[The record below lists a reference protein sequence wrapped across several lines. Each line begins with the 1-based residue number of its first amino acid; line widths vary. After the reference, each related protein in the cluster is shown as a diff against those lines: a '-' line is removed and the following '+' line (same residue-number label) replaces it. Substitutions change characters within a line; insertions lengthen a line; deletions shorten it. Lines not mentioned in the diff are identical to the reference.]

1 MKKLATVI
9 FSSIILL
16 AAGQVQALDTSGLDS
31 CTDVATPSIAGPGPD
46 GEKCHAAILKSVGKF
61 LKTKLGTES
70 KCLAKNEPVLCPDA
84 KGQSKIQKIALK
96 SQDSIAKACEDDTAQ
111 AALGGFYGL
120 ATAHE
125 NIIGQCVLGQNAVLA
140 DLFLGI
146 THGVPGDLLKSSSE
160 KCGKTVAKSSVKFL
174 TGISKAT
181 TKCLGKVAVDGA
193 TCVGSR
199 VAGAWVDPTDVKA
212 AKGYSKAREKLA
224 KDINK
229 KCSDIP
235 GKQLAEGELGFLIS
249 MRSCAGTSTTQGLI
263 DCLSCTGE
271 NTWLGMLDQV
281 YNESAAAIV
290 AEGESLQAAIDSAAT
305 GDKILIL
312 PGTYEEE
319 ILISAV
325 RKCSGGVDDGLA
337 CSTDGDCTSPGTCVV
352 DHADPASRDGLA
364 LVGCGAATDNRP
376 LFSRPTGVGPFA
388 NGVFAVE
395 VDGLEFQ
402 SLVTENWDENGIFVS
417 GAEGVTF
424 RDVIGDGGT
433 PPNSTYGIF
442 PVQSNN
448 VIVETSVGRN
458 VLDAGIYVGQSTNVV
473 IRFCDAYNNPAGI
486 ELENSSYGVVQNNL
500 TFDNSGG
507 LAVFKLPDLPV
518 QLVVDNDI
526 SYNVTVNNNIP
537 NLGSGL
543 VGNIPVGTG
552 MLVISVQDT
561 DFHHNLMQN
570 NNSAGVILLDQE
582 ATNVFA
588 PGTFSSLSADQAL
601 SGNTITYNLAGGN
614 GADPDLPLPSLAKD
628 IIYAHAGAAGLNC
641 FTANIFPTKFTDTSD
656 SGGFPACP

>member
-1 MKKLATVI
+1 MKKVVGLI

-16 AAGQVQALDTSGLDS
+16 AAGQAQALDTSGLHS
-31 CTDVATPSIAGPGPD
+31 CTDVAAPTIAGPGPD

-61 LKTKLGTES
+61 LKTKVGTKG

-96 SQDSIAKACEDDTAQ
+96 SEASIAKACIDSTDQ
-111 AALGGFYGL
+111 AALGGFYGGL
-120 ATAHE
+120 ADET
-125 NIIGQCVLGQNAVLA
+125 IIGQCLLGQNAVLA

-146 THGVPGDLLKSSSE
+146 THGVPGNILKSSSE
-160 KCGKTVAKSSVKFL
+160 KCGKTATKSAVKFL

-181 TKCLGKVAVDGA
+181 TKCLSKVAVDGA

-199 VAGAWVDPTDVKA
+199 VAGAWVDPSDAKA

-224 KDINK
+224 KGINK

-249 MRSCAGTSTTQGLI
+249 MRSCPGTTTTQGLI

-271 NTWLGMLDQV
+271 NTWLGILDQV

-290 AEGESLQAAIDSAAT
+290 AEGESLQAAVDSAAT

-312 PGTYEEE
+312 SGTYEEE

-325 RKCSGGVDDGLA
+325 RKCSGGVDDGVA
-337 CSTDGDCTSPGTCVV
+337 CSTDGDCTPPGTCVV

-364 LVGCGAATDNRP
+364 LVGCGAATDSRP
-376 LFSRPTGVGPFA
+376 LLRRPTGVGPFA
-388 NGVFAVE
+388 NGIFAVE

-458 VLDAGIYVGQSTNVV
+458 VADAGIYVGQSTNVV
-473 IRFCDAYNNPAGI
+473 IRYCDAYNNPAGI

-507 LAVFKLPDLPV
+507 LAIFKLPDLPV

-526 SYNVTVNNNIP
+526 SYNVMVNNNIP
-537 NLGSGL
+537 NIGLGL

-561 DFHHNLMQN
+561 DFHHNLMEN

-588 PGTFSSLSADQAL
+588 PGTFTSLSPDQAL
-601 SGNTITYNLAGGN
+601 SGNTITYNVAAGN
-614 GADPDLPLPSLAKD
+614 GAAPDLPLPSLAKD
-628 IIYAHAGAAGLNC
+628 IIYAHAGDAGLNC
-641 FTANIFPTKFTDTSD
+641 FTANSFPTKFTDTAD